1 MRKKKEGE
9 RDFKEDQKIRGSLRE
24 LERQIFVKQRA
35 LAFTATISLLL
46 GCMINEMCAGD
57 DYLESPLDAEQQM
70 LLDDPERPARECQT
84 AFVTALKLA
93 QSAITVCLLAVILM
107 RFRLRV
113 RQLQVK
119 QRLEDR
125 EVAMLKHRRDETH
138 QTPASL
144 VWRLVLELLLCAVH
158 TAPSMQPLE
167 LRTEALGRKLY
178 YRSESLLCGFMFV
191 RLYHVYLWQEQR
203 VCVSLSLSSASTCV
217 APPLSQPR
225 TKRPEFRPGISQ
237 IL

>member
-24 LERQIFVKQRA
+24 LERQIFARQRL
-35 LAFTATISLLL
+35 LAFTSTSSLIV

-57 DYLESPLDAEQQM
+57 DYHETPLDAVLQAA
-70 LLDDPERPARECQT
+70 LDDPERPARECQT
-84 AFVTALKLA
+84 AAVTALKLA
-93 QSAITVCLLAVILM
+93 QSAITVCLLVIILM
-107 RFRLRV
+107 RFKLRV
-113 RQLQVK
+113 RQVQVK

-125 EVAMLKHRRDETH
+125 EVAMLKRRSDETY

-144 VWRLVLELLLCAVH
+144 VWRLVIELVLCAVH

-203 VCVSLSLSSASTCV
+203 VRFSFCL
-217 APPLSQPR
+217 
-225 TKRPEFRPGISQ
+225 FRFLVCSNIFLPTSH
-237 IL
+237 